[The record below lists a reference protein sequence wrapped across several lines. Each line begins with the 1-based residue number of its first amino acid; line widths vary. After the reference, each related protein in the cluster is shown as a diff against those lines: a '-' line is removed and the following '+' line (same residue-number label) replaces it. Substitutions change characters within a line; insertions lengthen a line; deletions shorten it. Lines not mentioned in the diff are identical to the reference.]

1 MNGLFL
7 KKDGSEGFSVAT
19 RPYFHSTMR
28 THAMG
33 RRGTGG
39 GQVQL
44 VGGQVQWVG
53 ESGSEREGGWTD
65 VMGRREKGDGQV
77 QWVGEGRGMDKYN
90 NKLAN

>member
-33 RRGTGG
+33 RRG
-39 GQVQL
+39 
-44 VGGQVQWVG
+44 
-53 ESGSEREGGWTD
+53 
-65 VMGRREKGDGQV
+65 KGDGQV
-77 QWVGEGRGMDKYN
+77 QWVGKGRGMDRCN
-90 NKLAN
+90 G